1 MTRNELTAILTQISG
16 TRIAVYGDF
25 CLDAYWILDDAG
37 GEISV
42 ETGYQAQ
49 AVRQHYYTLGGASNV
64 VANLAAL
71 QPASI
76 SIVGIIGDDIFGREM
91 LRQFDQLG
99 IDYKTL
105 IISQNSFD
113 TVVFGKRYLQGLE
126 KPRIDFGFFNQR
138 SAAQEDQIITNLEQV
153 LERNDVLI
161 FNQQVPNTLSL
172 RFIAQ
177 ANRLFSDFARKIII
191 VDSRHYGSEFHGTCR
206 QTNEAEA
213 AAFSQTPL
221 KPGRHLSEKKLKAFA
236 RHWYSQLQ
244 KPIFITC
251 GSGGLSLFDE
261 LGFYQ
266 VPALQLQKPLDPVG
280 AGDTTV
286 SALAGALACGL
297 SARVA
302 AQFAVLAAA
311 VTVQKLFQTGVAV
324 PQEILDIYDQYF

>member
-1 MTRNELTAILTQISG
+1 MTRDELTGILTQIHR

-37 GEISV
+37 GEVSV
-42 ETGYQAQ
+42 ETGYQAE
-49 AVRQHYYTLGGASNV
+49 AVRRHYYTLGGASNV

-71 QPASI
+71 QPGAI
-76 SIVGIIGDDIFGREM
+76 AIVGIIGDDIFGHEM
-91 LRQFDQLG
+91 LRQLAELG
-99 IDYKTL
+99 IDCHAL
-105 IISQNSFD
+105 IVSPESFD
-113 TVVFGKRYLQGLE
+113 TVVFGKRYLQGAE

-138 SAAQEDQIITNLEQV
+138 SAAHDDQIIAHLEHVLEQS
-153 LERNDVLI
+153 DVLI
-161 FNQQVPNTLSL
+161 FNQQVPNTLSR

-177 ANRLFSDFARKIII
+177 ANQLFSDFAHKNII
-191 VDSRHYGSEFHGTCR
+191 VDSRHYGCEFHGCFR

-213 AAFSQTPL
+213 ATFLGVQPKS
-221 KPGRHLSEKKLKAFA
+221 GRHLSAKRLEAFG
-236 RHWYSQLQ
+236 RHWFAQER

-266 VPALQLQKPLDPVG
+266 VPALRLNTPLDPVG

-297 SARVA
+297 STRTA

-311 VTVQKLFQTGVAV
+311 VTVQKLFQTGVAS
-324 PQEILDIYDQYF
+324 PQEILDIYDHYI